1 MQHETASTAVSSAPN
16 PRRFSFDTLAIWAL
30 CLTIAASAIA
40 FIPVATI
47 PFLYTKVSIIALGG
61 LIALV
66 LFVLARLTRG
76 NIIVPPVTLIGAL
89 WLLPLA
95 YALSMLFSGNG
106 LLLGAFGTEL
116 EPDTFGFMLI
126 LAAFGTMVALVF
138 RRTNHYRTF
147 FSVGGVVLAF
157 AVLAQVVILIIGKV
171 SPNSISSTANLFG
184 SFTDL
189 GFAVGM
195 GVVTSL
201 LAIRF
206 LTLGKRVKIAIWVF
220 GAIGLALLALV
231 NSKLIWILVTL
242 VALGLFIESIMKR
255 RGQPDDDDLD
265 GVATIES
272 SQIRDGGLTESR
284 ALAPALI
291 TIVISLFF
299 IIGGN
304 TLGAALSN
312 ALGTN
317 FLDVR
322 PSWQSTFAVGSHT
335 FASSPL
341 FGSGPNTF
349 GQQWLKYRDRSLNE
363 TIFWNVDFNSG
374 IGMIPTSFVT
384 TGILGVL
391 ACLAFI
397 GLFLFIGIRALLFRI
412 PEDPYARF
420 VSIASFVGSV
430 YLFIIM
436 TFGTPGPLVLL
447 AGFFMIGLFI
457 SSLRYGGSRR
467 EWGIVFAKN
476 PRVGF
481 VIVFGLTIL
490 LLASVVA
497 AYVVVERYLAD
508 VSYAQGSAALA
519 KGDLAGATNAV
530 NRALLFA
537 PSDRAYQ
544 LGAAIGVAQM
554 NKVVTNQSLTPSD
567 AQQQFQAALST
578 SIQYATKAVELNRN
592 NYQNWATLG
601 SVYQTV
607 VPLNVGGAYE
617 KAKDAYTHAIDLNP
631 SSPVLPYA
639 LAQLEISKQNY
650 AAAETDLTN
659 AINLKHDYTQAI
671 FLFSQL
677 EVQQGKAKEALQAAE
692 AAAYFAP
699 DDPNVLFQLGILRSG
714 NGDTDGAI
722 VALSHAVDKNPSYAN
737 ARFFLAVAYAT
748 KTQYDKALAQLQ
760 GIAALSPDNA
770 KVVAPDIAQL
780 QAGRNPFPPSRLGAL
795 GIKQPPLPDGTKQP
809 AATPG
814 TSATQTH

>member
-1 MQHETASTAVSSAPN
+1 MQHDTASTAVSAAPH

-30 CLTIAASAIA
+30 SLTLAASTIA

-61 LIALV
+61 LVALV

-76 NIIVPPVTLIGAL
+76 NIIVPPIMLIGVL

-106 LLLGAFGTEL
+106 LSMGAFGTEL

-126 LAAFGTMVALVF
+126 LAAFATMVSLVF
-138 RRTNHYRTF
+138 RRTTHFRTF
-147 FSVGGVVLAF
+147 FTVAGVVLAIT
-157 AVLAQVVILIIGKV
+157 LAAQLLFVIVGKIAPNV
-171 SPNSISSTANLFG
+171 ISPTANLIG

-189 GFAVGM
+189 GFVVGL
-195 GVVTSL
+195 GLVTSL
-201 LAIRF
+201 LAMRF
-206 LTLGKRVKIAIWVF
+206 ISLSPRVRIAVWIF
-220 GAIGLALLALV
+220 GALGLMMLALV

-255 RGQPDDDDLD
+255 RSQADDEDLD
-265 GVATIES
+265 GVATLETAPM
-272 SQIRDGGLTESR
+272 RENGPGESR

-291 TIVISLFF
+291 TIVIALFF

-304 TLGAALSN
+304 TIGAALAN

-335 FASSPL
+335 YASSPL
-341 FGSGPNTF
+341 FGSGPGTF
-349 GQQWLKYRDRSLNE
+349 GEQWLKYRDRSLND

-391 ACLAFI
+391 AWLAFI
-397 GLFLFIGIRALLFRI
+397 GLFLYVGIRALLFRT

-420 VSIASFVGSV
+420 VSIVSFVGSV

-436 TFGTPGPLVLL
+436 IFGTPGPLVLL
-447 AGFFMIGLFI
+447 TGFFLIGLFV

-481 VIVFGLTIL
+481 VIVFALTIL

-508 VSYAQGSAALA
+508 VAYAQGTAALA
-519 KGDLAGATNAV
+519 KGDLVSATSDA
-530 NRALLFA
+530 NRAILFA

-544 LGAAIGVAQM
+544 LAAAIGVAQM
-554 NKVVTNQSLTPSD
+554 NKIAADQTLAPSD
-567 AQQQFQAALST
+567 AQQQFQAALSS
-578 SIQYATKAVELNRN
+578 SIQAATKAVELNRK
-592 NYQNWATLG
+592 NYQNWVVLG
-601 SVYQTV
+601 NVYQTV
-607 VPLNVGGAYE
+607 VPLKLEGSYE
-617 KAKDAYTHAIDLNP
+617 KAKEAYTQAAELNP
-631 SSPVLPYA
+631 SSPIIPFA
-639 LAQLEISKQNY
+639 LAQLEISQQNY

-677 EVQQGKAKEALQAAE
+677 EVQMGKAKEALQAAE
-692 AAAYFAP
+692 AAAVFAP

-714 NGDTDGAI
+714 NGDADGAI
-722 VALSHAVDKNPSYAN
+722 QALSRAVEKNPQYAN

-748 KTQYDKALAQLQ
+748 KANYPKALEQLQ
-760 GIAALSPDNA
+760 AIAALSPDNA
-770 KVVAPDIAQL
+770 ATVAPDIAQL

-795 GIKQPPLPDGTKQP
+795 GIQQPLPENQKP
-809 AATPG
+809 ATGATG
-814 TSATQTH
+814 GR